1 METPITKP
9 IIEIIEELINSE
21 YNANCFQLHYGDLN
35 SGTFEC
41 QDISHQM
48 YDEFVIGDYKFT
60 VVSHIEDR
68 DEYDEEQL
76 KDEEDR
82 HIDIPIYDMATIEY
96 EKQ

>member
-1 METPITKP
+1 METRIVEPID
-9 IIEIIEELINSE
+9 IIEELITRE
-21 YNANCFQLHYGDLN
+21 YKANCFQLHYGDLN

-60 VVSHIEDR
+60 VVRHEEDSE
-68 DEYDEEQL
+68 EYEQEQL

-82 HIDIPIYDMATIEY
+82 YIDIPIYDIVTIEY